1 MSNSRPGSGRWMSAV
16 ALLAAFL
23 LATSPAV
30 LSQSYPAKPVHAI
43 VTMQGGPLDAFARLI
58 REIKLSVD

>member
-1 MSNSRPGSGRWMSAV
+1 MSAA

-30 LSQSYPAKPVHAI
+30 LSQNYPAKPVHAI